1 VTTTVGEGI
10 CVIEP
15 VFGERA
21 ELCQT
26 WLTANAGEAAPG
38 PPEAREPY
46 VTVTFPPLL
55 PKLKPETETVRSV
68 MLTLPA
74 LALTYPGA
82 VFDVD
87 GALHPS
93 GTAIV
98 TIPFGIRTDALYV
111 RVTVFPDVPP
121 ATVAGLAMS
130 EPAVSALARRSR
142 HPEVGR
148 ALAAGASRRRTA
160 PASASTRSRAGRR
173 KPTVCGRV

>member
-15 VFGERA
+15 VCGERA
-21 ELCQT
+21 EPCHT

-38 PPEAREPY
+38 PPKAREPY

-87 GALHPS
+87 GALQPA

-98 TIPFGIRTDALYV
+98 TTPFGIL
-111 RVTVFPDVPP
+111 
-121 ATVAGLAMS
+121 TVAL
-130 EPAVSALARRSR
+130 
-142 HPEVGR
+142 
-148 ALAAGASRRRTA
+148 
-160 PASASTRSRAGRR
+160 
-173 KPTVCGRV
+173 